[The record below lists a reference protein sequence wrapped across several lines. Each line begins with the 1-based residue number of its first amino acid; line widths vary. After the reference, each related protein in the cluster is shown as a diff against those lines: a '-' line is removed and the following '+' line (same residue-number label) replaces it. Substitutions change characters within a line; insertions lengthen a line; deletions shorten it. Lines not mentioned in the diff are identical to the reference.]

1 MSSVKKSLLGL
12 LFATLVSA
20 LAYVLIV
27 NGIRNPMAGETA
39 QYTATFDDV
48 SGLRPGSD
56 VRRYGVQVGKVK
68 SIKVAR
74 AGDTNLAQV
83 HLEIAKS
90 QKVTTATHL
99 TVKFQNLV
107 GIRFIDI
114 SDDSTPNPQPVSQIP
129 LGQTTGSFDIT
140 SIFQGLAPVFRTLE
154 PADVNDL
161 TDKLAVFLNGDG
173 TGTADLMSSL
183 STIANKA
190 ADKQATLKTLVQNL
204 AVTAQK
210 AQGKTEKLFQVLTN
224 VSNMVTSLSS
234 IQDKFIELAQ
244 YGPNFAIA
252 ANRMTS
258 LLRGDEKT
266 DFNAKLD
273 VMRANLY
280 RVPEFF
286 ERLPGFYNGLKPIMD
301 DPGSDFGCL
310 NGTMAVPPNLKVF
323 MGDQQV
329 TLCRR

>member
-1 MSSVKKSLLGL
+1 MSSMKKSLLGL
-12 LFATLVSA
+12 LIAALCSA

-27 NGIRNPMAGETA
+27 NGIRNPMTGDTA

-68 SIKVAR
+68 SIKVTR

-90 QKVTTATHL
+90 QQVTTATHL
-99 TVKFQNLV
+99 AVKFQNLAGV
-107 GIRFIDI
+107 RFIDI

-161 TDKLAVFLNGDG
+161 TDKLTVFLDGDG

-204 AVTAQK
+204 AITAQK
-210 AQGKTEKLFQVLTN
+210 AQGKTEKLFRVLTN

-258 LLRGDEKT
+258 LFRGDEKT
-266 DFNAKLD
+266 DFNARLD

-310 NGTMAVPPNLKVF
+310 NGTMAVPPKLKVF

>member
-1 MSSVKKSLLGL
+1 MSSVKKSIVGL
-12 LFATLVSA
+12 LVATLCSV

-27 NGIRNPMAGETA
+27 NGIRNPIAGDTA
-39 QYTATFDDV
+39 QYTATFDEV

-68 SIKVAR
+68 TIKVVR
-74 AGDTNLAQV
+74 SGDTNLAHV
-83 HLEIAKS
+83 ELELAKS
-90 QKVTTATHL
+90 EKVTTATHL
-99 TVKFQNLV
+99 AVKFQNLAGV
-107 GIRFIDI
+107 RFIDI
-114 SDDSTPNPQPVSQIP
+114 SDENTSNPEPISRIPV
-129 LGQTTGSFDIT
+129 GQTTGSFDIT
-140 SIFQGLAPVFRTLE
+140 AIFQGLAPVFRTLD

-161 TDKLAVFLNGDG
+161 TDKLTVFLNGDG

-183 STIANKA
+183 TAIADKAANK
-190 ADKQATLKTLVQNL
+190 QGVLKALVQNL
-204 AVTAQK
+204 SVTAQK

-224 VSNMVTSLSS
+224 ISNMVVSLSS

-258 LLRGDEKT
+258 LFRGDEKT
-266 DFNAKLD
+266 DFNAKFD
-273 VMRANLY
+273 VLRANLY

-310 NGTMAVPPNLKVF
+310 NGTMAVPPMLKVF
-323 MGDQQV
+323 MSGQQV

>member
-1 MSSVKKSLLGL
+1 MKKSLIGL
-12 LFATLVSA
+12 LVAALCSA

-27 NGIRNPMAGETA
+27 NGIRNPIAGETA
-39 QYTATFDDV
+39 QYSATFDDV

-56 VRRYGVQVGKVK
+56 VRRYGVQVGKVT
-68 SIKVAR
+68 SIKIAR

-83 HLEIAKS
+83 DLELATS
-90 QKVTTATHL
+90 QNITTASHL
-99 TVKFQNLV
+99 AVKFQNLAGV
-107 GIRFIDI
+107 RFIDI
-114 SDDSTPNPQPVSQIP
+114 SDENIPNPQPISRVP

-140 SIFQGLAPVFRTLE
+140 AIFQGLAPVFRTLE
-154 PADVNDL
+154 PADVNEL
-161 TDKLAVFLNGDG
+161 TDKLTVFLNGDG
-173 TGTADLMSSL
+173 TGTADLLSSL
-183 STIANKA
+183 SAIADKAANKQIA
-190 ADKQATLKTLVQNL
+190 LKALVQNL
-204 AVTAQK
+204 SVTAQK

-224 VSNMVTSLSS
+224 ISNMVTSLSS

-258 LLRGDEKT
+258 LFRGDEKT
-266 DFNAKLD
+266 DFNAKFD
-273 VMRANLY
+273 VLRANLY

-310 NGTMAVPPNLKVF
+310 NGTMAVPPMLKVF
-323 MGDQQV
+323 MSGQQV

>member
-1 MSSVKKSLLGL
+1 MSSVKKSLIGL
-12 LFATLVSA
+12 LVAALCSA

-27 NGIRNPMAGETA
+27 NGIRNPVAGETA
-39 QYTATFDDV
+39 RYSATFDDV

-56 VRRYGVQVGKVK
+56 VRRYGVQVGKVT
-68 SIKVAR
+68 SIKIAR

-83 HLEIAKS
+83 DLELATS
-90 QKVTTATHL
+90 QNITTATHL
-99 TVKFQNLV
+99 AVKFQNLAGV
-107 GIRFIDI
+107 RFIDI
-114 SDDSTPNPQPVSQIP
+114 SDENTPNPQPISRVP

-140 SIFQGLAPVFRTLE
+140 AIFQGLAPVFRTLE

-161 TDKLAVFLNGDG
+161 TDKLTVFLSGDG
-173 TGTADLMSSL
+173 TGTADLLGSL
-183 STIANKA
+183 SAIADKAANKQVA
-190 ADKQATLKTLVQNL
+190 LKALVQNL
-204 AVTAQK
+204 SVTAQK

-224 VSNMVTSLSS
+224 ISNMVTSLSS

-258 LLRGDEKT
+258 LFRGDEKT
-266 DFNAKLD
+266 DFNAKFD
-273 VMRANLY
+273 VLRANLY

-310 NGTMAVPPNLKVF
+310 NGTMAVPPMLKVF
-323 MGDQQV
+323 MSGQQV

>member
-1 MSSVKKSLLGL
+1 MSSVKKSLIGL
-12 LFATLVSA
+12 LVAALCSA

-27 NGIRNPMAGETA
+27 NGIRNPIAGETA
-39 QYTATFDDV
+39 QYSATFDDV

-56 VRRYGVQVGKVK
+56 VRRYGVQVGKVT
-68 SIKVAR
+68 SIKIAR

-83 HLEIAKS
+83 DLELATS
-90 QKVTTATHL
+90 QNITTASHL
-99 TVKFQNLV
+99 AVKFQNLA
-107 GIRFIDI
+107 GARFIDI
-114 SDDSTPNPQPVSQIP
+114 SDENIPNPQPISRVP

-140 SIFQGLAPVFRTLE
+140 AIFQGLAPVFRTLE

-161 TDKLAVFLNGDG
+161 TDKLTVFLNGDG
-173 TGTADLMSSL
+173 TGTADLLSSL
-183 STIANKA
+183 SAIADKAANKQIA
-190 ADKQATLKTLVQNL
+190 LKALVQNL
-204 AVTAQK
+204 SVTAQK

-224 VSNMVTSLSS
+224 ISNMVTSLSS

-258 LLRGDEKT
+258 LFRGDEKT
-266 DFNAKLD
+266 DFNAKFD
-273 VMRANLY
+273 VLRAKLY

-310 NGTMAVPPNLKVF
+310 NGTMAVPPMLKVF
-323 MGDQQV
+323 MSGQQV